1 MSPFLWIILV
11 DDLLRCCF
19 PFRVIMV
26 AYADDITVGVSNKDP
41 KNSIK
46 HAIRHTVTGL
56 AVLAKKR
63 TNCFFF
69 KLKFYC
75 CTDLHATYKLAPG
88 GNSSLCSESPK
99 GGSQSLRKDS

>member
-1 MSPFLWIILV
+1 
-11 DDLLRCCF
+11 
-19 PFRVIMV
+19 MV